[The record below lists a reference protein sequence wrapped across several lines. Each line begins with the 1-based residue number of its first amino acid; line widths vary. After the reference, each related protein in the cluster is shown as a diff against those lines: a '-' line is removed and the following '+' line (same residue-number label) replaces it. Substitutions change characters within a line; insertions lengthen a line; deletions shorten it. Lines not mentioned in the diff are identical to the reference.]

1 MSRREEQLRKIREQK
16 ITETV
21 SRIYISSLVDVL
33 CDIVLMDDT
42 KLSKDEIEYI
52 LGLLTEKVENLTKGY
67 IDLETYVD
75 SIEEKSGEE
84 AGFGSGLYF
93 PGSAGYYDRA
103 GSTYDLLYI
112 GNGRRYFQEGTKI
125 ESKGIYPH

>member
-75 SIEEKSGEE
+75 SIEEKSGIKLN
-84 AGFGSGLYF
+84 S
-93 PGSAGYYDRA
+93 D
-103 GSTYDLLYI
+103 I
-112 GNGRRYFQEGTKI
+112 G
-125 ESKGIYPH
+125 

>member
-42 KLSKDEIEYI
+42 KLSKDEIENI

-75 SIEEKSGEE
+75 SIEEKSGIKLN
-84 AGFGSGLYF
+84 S
-93 PGSAGYYDRA
+93 DI
-103 GSTYDLLYI
+103 D
-112 GNGRRYFQEGTKI
+112 
-125 ESKGIYPH
+125 

>member
-75 SIEEKSGEE
+75 SIEEKSG
-84 AGFGSGLYF
+84 
-93 PGSAGYYDRA
+93 
-103 GSTYDLLYI
+103 
-112 GNGRRYFQEGTKI
+112 I
-125 ESKGIYPH
+125 ELNSDID

>member
-75 SIEEKSGEE
+75 SVEEKSGIKLN
-84 AGFGSGLYF
+84 S
-93 PGSAGYYDRA
+93 DN
-103 GSTYDLLYI
+103 D
-112 GNGRRYFQEGTKI
+112 
-125 ESKGIYPH
+125 

>member
-75 SIEEKSGEE
+75 SIEEKSGIKLN
-84 AGFGSGLYF
+84 S
-93 PGSAGYYDRA
+93 DI
-103 GSTYDLLYI
+103 D
-112 GNGRRYFQEGTKI
+112 
-125 ESKGIYPH
+125 

>member
-21 SRIYISSLVDVL
+21 SSIYISSLIDVL
-33 CDIVLMDDT
+33 SDIVLMNDS

-75 SIEEKSGEE
+75 SMEEKSGIRLK
-84 AGFGSGLYF
+84 S
-93 PGSAGYYDRA
+93 SVD
-103 GSTYDLLYI
+103 
-112 GNGRRYFQEGTKI
+112 
-125 ESKGIYPH
+125 

>member
-42 KLSKDEIEYI
+42 KLSKEEIEYI

-75 SIEEKSGEE
+75 SIEEKSGIKLN
-84 AGFGSGLYF
+84 S
-93 PGSAGYYDRA
+93 DI
-103 GSTYDLLYI
+103 D
-112 GNGRRYFQEGTKI
+112 
-125 ESKGIYPH
+125 

>member
-1 MSRREEQLRKIREQK
+1 MSRREEQLRKMREQK

-75 SIEEKSGEE
+75 SIEEKSGIKLN
-84 AGFGSGLYF
+84 S
-93 PGSAGYYDRA
+93 DI
-103 GSTYDLLYI
+103 D
-112 GNGRRYFQEGTKI
+112 
-125 ESKGIYPH
+125 

>member
-42 KLSKDEIEYI
+42 KLSKDEIGYI

-75 SIEEKSGEE
+75 SIEEKSGIKLN
-84 AGFGSGLYF
+84 S
-93 PGSAGYYDRA
+93 DI
-103 GSTYDLLYI
+103 D
-112 GNGRRYFQEGTKI
+112 
-125 ESKGIYPH
+125 

>member
-33 CDIVLMDDT
+33 CDIVLMDDA

-52 LGLLTEKVENLTKGY
+52 LVLLTEKVENLTKGY

-75 SIEEKSGEE
+75 SVEEKSG
-84 AGFGSGLYF
+84 
-93 PGSAGYYDRA
+93 
-103 GSTYDLLYI
+103 
-112 GNGRRYFQEGTKI
+112 I
-125 ESKGIYPH
+125 ELNSDID

>member
-33 CDIVLMDDT
+33 CDIVLMNDS

-67 IDLETYVD
+67 IDLDTYIE
-75 SIEEKSGEE
+75 SIEEKSNIKLKSE
-84 AGFGSGLYF
+84 
-93 PGSAGYYDRA
+93 
-103 GSTYDLLYI
+103 
-112 GNGRRYFQEGTKI
+112 I
-125 ESKGIYPH
+125 E

>member
-21 SRIYISSLVDVL
+21 SSIYVSSLVDVL

-75 SIEEKSGEE
+75 SIEEKSGIKLH
-84 AGFGSGLYF
+84 S
-93 PGSAGYYDRA
+93 DI
-103 GSTYDLLYI
+103 D
-112 GNGRRYFQEGTKI
+112 
-125 ESKGIYPH
+125 

>member
-75 SIEEKSGEE
+75 SIEEKSGIKLN
-84 AGFGSGLYF
+84 S
-93 PGSAGYYDRA
+93 D
-103 GSTYDLLYI
+103 I
-112 GNGRRYFQEGTKI
+112 N
-125 ESKGIYPH
+125 

>member
-75 SIEEKSGEE
+75 SIEEKSGIKLN
-84 AGFGSGLYF
+84 S
-93 PGSAGYYDRA
+93 DN
-103 GSTYDLLYI
+103 D
-112 GNGRRYFQEGTKI
+112 
-125 ESKGIYPH
+125 

>member
-1 MSRREEQLRKIREQK
+1 M
-16 ITETV
+16 
-21 SRIYISSLVDVL
+21 

-75 SIEEKSGEE
+75 SIEEKSGIKLN
-84 AGFGSGLYF
+84 S
-93 PGSAGYYDRA
+93 DN
-103 GSTYDLLYI
+103 D
-112 GNGRRYFQEGTKI
+112 
-125 ESKGIYPH
+125 

>member
-1 MSRREEQLRKIREQK
+1 MSRREEQLGEIREQK

-42 KLSKDEIEYI
+42 KLSKEEIEYI

-67 IDLETYVD
+67 IDLETYID
-75 SIEEKSGEE
+75 SIEEKSGIKLN
-84 AGFGSGLYF
+84 S
-93 PGSAGYYDRA
+93 DI
-103 GSTYDLLYI
+103 D
-112 GNGRRYFQEGTKI
+112 
-125 ESKGIYPH
+125 

>member
-33 CDIVLMDDT
+33 CDIVLMNDT

-75 SIEEKSGEE
+75 SIEEKSG
-84 AGFGSGLYF
+84 
-93 PGSAGYYDRA
+93 
-103 GSTYDLLYI
+103 
-112 GNGRRYFQEGTKI
+112 I
-125 ESKGIYPH
+125 ELNSDID